1 MIAYLDGTAIHKDPK
16 YLIVNVNGVGYKVG
30 APVDVMNSIKEGQ
43 AVKLWIYTAVRED
56 ALDLYGFLDKQTL
69 AFFELLISISGIGPK
84 SALGILS
91 AASVSALTEAVVTGE
106 TAYLTKIGGIS
117 KKMADKIV
125 LELKGKVAAYDD
137 GKGSYSTVGTGQG
150 DVDAVEALKA
160 LGYTQKEARD
170 ALERISDKD
179 IASTDTSGKVRAALK
194 MLGS

>member
-179 IASTDTSGKVRAALK
+179 IASDDTSGKVRAALK

>member
-1 MIAYLDGTAIHKDPK
+1 MIAYLDGTAIYKDPK

-91 AASVSALTEAVVTGE
+91 AASVSALSEAVITGE

-179 IASTDTSGKVRAALK
+179 IASDDTSGKVRAALK

>member
-30 APVDVMNSIKEGQ
+30 APADVMNSIKEGQ

-56 ALDLYGFLDKQTL
+56 ALDLYGFLDKQNL

-106 TAYLTKIGGIS
+106 TSYLTKIGGIS

-125 LELKGKVAAYDD
+125 LELKGKVAAYDN
-137 GKGSYSTVGTGQG
+137 GESPYSATAVGQG

-170 ALERISDKD
+170 ALERISDKKID
-179 IASTDTSGKVRAALK
+179 AGDTSGKVKAALK